1 MVGSGLAVPNWCA
14 AMEISKCSARPM
26 RPRSAKPLETVPSLR
41 RGFNWRR
48 AGTTSSKGVTAL
60 RPVVKISMAGS
71 AKAGSSPCSLST
83 AVSAA
88 WRNAH
93 RLILYVGSLCAS
105 NWRRARR
112 LSMVSRW
119 TTPGACRPAS
129 RTAGFRQDAAPARW
143 PTRYRRGRTGRPVC
157 LFCSSKSIQSR
168 LNYALIRSM
177 WPIKLPVQAATP
189 KTIAIVG
196 KYHAVGIAQSLSDIA
211 AFLEAHGHTIVFEAE
226 TAQNVALEGYDA
238 MSPEQIGQFA
248 DAAIV
253 VGGDGTMLGIARQL
267 APFNVPLIG
276 INQGRLG
283 FMTDISLDRM
293 IPVLADMLDGKVDVE
308 TRSLLEATVYRD
320 GEQIFNALAFNDVVV
335 ARGASSGMVELTVEV
350 DGRFMYNQR
359 SDGLIVATP
368 TGSTAY
374 ALSAGGP
381 ILHPSLHGIVLV
393 PIAPHALSNRPI
405 VIPDSC
411 EISIRVVN
419 GRDISA
425 NFDMQSLTSLTHG
438 DLIVIKRSAHK
449 ITFLHPEG
457 WSYYDTLRQKLH
469 WNEYPSV
476 EGRLQ

>member
-1 MVGSGLAVPNWCA
+1 
-14 AMEISKCSARPM
+14 
-26 RPRSAKPLETVPSLR
+26 
-41 RGFNWRR
+41 
-48 AGTTSSKGVTAL
+48 
-60 RPVVKISMAGS
+60 
-71 AKAGSSPCSLST
+71 
-83 AVSAA
+83 
-88 WRNAH
+88 
-93 RLILYVGSLCAS
+93 
-105 NWRRARR
+105 
-112 LSMVSRW
+112 
-119 TTPGACRPAS
+119 
-129 RTAGFRQDAAPARW
+129 
-143 PTRYRRGRTGRPVC
+143 
-157 LFCSSKSIQSR
+157 
-168 LNYALIRSM
+168 M

-211 AFLEAHGHTIVFEAE
+211 AFLEAHGHTVVFEAD
-226 TAQNVALEGYDA
+226 TAHNIALEGYDA

-293 IPVLADMLDGKVDVE
+293 IPVLADMLDGKVDAE
-308 TRSLLEATVYRD
+308 TRSLLEATVLRD
-320 GEQIFNALAFNDVVV
+320 GKQIFHALAFNDVVV
-335 ARGASSGMVELTVEV
+335 ARGASSGMVELKVEV

-411 EISIRVVN
+411 EISIEVVS

-425 NFDMQSLTSLTHG
+425 NFDMQTLTSLTHG
-438 DLIVIKRSAHK
+438 DRIVIRRSAHK

-457 WSYYDTLRQKLH
+457 WSYYDTLREKLH
-469 WNEYPSV
+469 WNEYPSA

>member
-1 MVGSGLAVPNWCA
+1 
-14 AMEISKCSARPM
+14 
-26 RPRSAKPLETVPSLR
+26 
-41 RGFNWRR
+41 
-48 AGTTSSKGVTAL
+48 
-60 RPVVKISMAGS
+60 
-71 AKAGSSPCSLST
+71 
-83 AVSAA
+83 
-88 WRNAH
+88 
-93 RLILYVGSLCAS
+93 
-105 NWRRARR
+105 
-112 LSMVSRW
+112 
-119 TTPGACRPAS
+119 
-129 RTAGFRQDAAPARW
+129 
-143 PTRYRRGRTGRPVC
+143 
-157 LFCSSKSIQSR
+157 
-168 LNYALIRSM
+168 M

-196 KYHAVGIAQSLSDIA
+196 KYFAAGIAQSLTDIA
-211 AFLEAHGHTIVFEAE
+211 EFLEAHGHTVVFESE
-226 TAQNVALEGYDA
+226 TAQNIALEGYDA
-238 MSPEQIGQFA
+238 MSPAQIGQYA
-248 DAAIV
+248 DIAIV

-267 APFNVPLIG
+267 APYNVPLIG

-283 FMTDISLDRM
+283 FMTDISQDRM
-293 IPVLADMLDGKVDVE
+293 IPVLADMLDGKVE
-308 TRSLLEATVYRD
+308 AESRSLLEATVLRD
-320 GEQIFNALAFNDVVV
+320 GERIFQAQAFNDVVV
-335 ARGASSGMVELTVEV
+335 SRGASSGMVELRVEV

-411 EISIRVVN
+411 EIVIQVVN
-419 GRDISA
+419 GRDMSA
-425 NFDMQSLTSLTHG
+425 NFDMQSLTSLLHG
-438 DLIVIKRSAHK
+438 DRIVIRRSAHQ